1 MKNRRKNRK
10 TTGSRKVENQQTNIG
25 IQNEDAIGASP
36 TGVGRRDF
44 LKLSLVAGI
53 GMAAPMIFVRK
64 ATAQPGERV
73 LKVVQ
78 WKHFVPDYDK
88 YFNDVFAKE
97 FGEKHKC
104 KVEVDYVATADL
116 PTAIAADISRGGGHD
131 VFHLNGTG
139 AALYDKVL
147 VDVSDLANQLA
158 KAHGG
163 WIPFAQSIGQVHGK
177 WLAIPSWYI
186 AYPYIVNAGYFKE
199 VGESYT
205 DKTSWHDLLRIGAKL
220 KKAGHPIGIPYSQT
234 PDANDNILPM
244 MWSFKAY
251 MFDQAGNIAFKK
263 KEIVEV
269 LKFGADLFQQ
279 TMTDEVLSWDD
290 SSNNRFIAS
299 GKGAVVC
306 NPISA
311 YRTAAKDNPDV
322 YRNLDIDKTPLGV
335 GGVRLNYG
343 RSMSYGIY
351 NFSKQQDLAKEFLLA
366 MNSEALQ
373 GMEASTGYNN
383 PFLSGLY
390 KKPMPVIGHEP
401 KLELLQDFYKDVR
414 FIGFPGPMTKV
425 ATAMY
430 AKFIVP
436 TMFAEVA
443 KGKNPRAAMEDA
455 ETKLRAI
462 PV

>member
-1 MKNRRKNRK
+1 MKNRRKNRQA
-10 TTGSRKVENQQTNIG
+10 RKSQNLENQQTSAA
-25 IQNEDAIGASP
+25 QNRELAEASP
-36 TGVGRRDF
+36 SGVGRRDF
-44 LKLSLVAGI
+44 LKLSLAAGI
-53 GMAAPMIFVRK
+53 GMAAPMIFIRK
-64 ATAQPGERV
+64 ATAQTGQRV

-88 YFNDVFAKE
+88 YFEVFARE
-97 FGEKHKC
+97 FGEKHNA

-147 VDVSDLANQLA
+147 VDVSDVANKLS
-158 KAHGG
+158 KEFGG
-163 WIPFAQSIGQVHGK
+163 WLPYSQSIGTVRGH
-177 WLAIPSWYI
+177 WLSIPSWYI
-186 AYPYIVNAGYFKE
+186 SYPYLINRAYFTE
-199 VGESYT
+199 VGENYT
-205 DKTSWHDLLRIGAKL
+205 DKTSYHDLLRMGAKL

-234 PDANDNILPM
+234 PDANDDLLPM
-244 MWSFKAY
+244 MWAFKAY
-251 MFDQAGNIAFKK
+251 MFDKEGNIAFRK
-263 KEIVEV
+263 KEIVDV
-269 LKFGADLFQQ
+269 LKFGAEFFQQ

-299 GKGAVVC
+299 GKGSVVC

-322 YRNLDIDKTPLGV
+322 YRNLEVMKTPLGV
-335 GGVRLNYG
+335 GGIRVNGG
-343 RSMSYGIY
+343 RTMSYGIY
-351 NFSKQQDLAKEFLLA
+351 NFSKEQELGKEFLYA
-366 MNSEALQ
+366 MNKEALR
-373 GMEASTGYNN
+373 GMEASTGYNH
-383 PFLSGLY
+383 PFLNALY
-390 KKPMPVIGHEP
+390 KKPMPIIGHEP
-401 KLELLQDFYKDVR
+401 KLELLQDFHKDVR
-414 FIGFPGPMTKV
+414 FIGFPGPMTKT

-455 ETKLRAI
+455 EKKLRAI
-462 PV
+462 

>member
-10 TTGSRKVENQQTNIG
+10 STGSRKVENQQTNIG
-25 IQNEDAIGASP
+25 VQNEDAIGASP
-36 TGVGRRDF
+36 SGVGRRDF

-147 VDVSDLANQLA
+147 VDVSDVANRLS
-158 KAHGG
+158 KEFGG
-163 WIPFAQSIGQVHGK
+163 WLPYSQSIGVVGGK
-177 WLAIPSWYI
+177 WLSIPSWYI
-186 AYPYIVNAGYFKE
+186 SYPFIINSGYFKE
-199 VGESYT
+199 VGETYT
-205 DKTSWHDLLRIGAKL
+205 DKTTYHDLLRMGAKL

-234 PDANDNILPM
+234 PDANDDLLPM
-244 MWSFKAY
+244 MWAFKAY
-251 MFDQAGNIAFKK
+251 MFDQAGNIAFRK

-269 LKFGADLFQQ
+269 LKYGAELFQQ

-299 GKGAVVC
+299 GKGSVVD

-322 YRNLDIDKTPLGV
+322 YRNLEIVKTPLGV
-335 GGVRLNYG
+335 GGIRVNGG
-343 RSMSYGIY
+343 RTMSYGIY
-351 NFSKQQDLAKEFLLA
+351 NFSKEQELGKEFLYA
-366 MNSEALQ
+366 MNKEALR
-373 GMEASTGYNN
+373 GMEASTGYNH
-383 PFLSGLY
+383 PFLNALY

-401 KLELLQDFYKDVR
+401 KLELLQDFHKDVR
-414 FIGFPGPMTKV
+414 FIGFPGPMTKT

-455 ETKLRAI
+455 EKKLRAI
-462 PV
+462 

>member
-1 MKNRRKNRK
+1 MKTRRKKRATTEAQPTDSHPPDTTEPVVK
-10 TTGSRKVENQQTNIG
+10 T
-25 IQNEDAIGASP
+25 D
-36 TGVGRRDF
+36 VGRREF
-44 LKLSLVAGI
+44 LQLSLAAGV
-53 GMAAPMIFVRK
+53 GLAAPTIFTRK
-64 ATAQPGERV
+64 ASAQTERV

-88 YFNDVFAKE
+88 YFEVFARE

-104 KVEVDYVATADL
+104 KVEVDYVGTADL

-139 AALYDKVL
+139 AWLYDKVL
-147 VDVSDLANQLA
+147 VDVSDTANRLA
-158 KAHGG
+158 KQFGG
-163 WIPFAQSIGQVHGK
+163 WLREGPSIGVVNGK

-186 AYPYIVNAGYFKE
+186 SYPYIINSGYFKE
-199 VGESYT
+199 VGEQYT
-205 DKTSWHDLLRIGAKL
+205 DKTTYEDLLRMGVKL

-234 PDANDNILPM
+234 PDSNDNLLPF
-244 MWSFKAY
+244 MWAYKAY
-251 MFDQAGNIAFKK
+251 MFDKDGNIAFRK
-263 KEIVEV
+263 KEIVDT
-269 LKFGADLFQQ
+269 LKLGAEIFNQ

-322 YRNLDIDKTPLGV
+322 YRNLEIVKTPLGP
-335 GGVRLNYG
+335 GGLRINYG
-343 RSMSYGIY
+343 RTMSYGIY
-351 NFSKQQDLAKEFLLA
+351 NFSKVQDLAKEFLFA
-366 MNSEALQ
+366 MNEEGLR
-373 GMEASTGYNN
+373 GMEQSTGYNH
-383 PFLSGLY
+383 PFLNALY

-401 KLELLQDFYKDVR
+401 KLEVLQDFHKDVH
-414 FIGFPGPMTKV
+414 FVGFPGPMTKT

-455 ETKLRAI
+455 EKKLRA
-462 PV
+462 V